1 MLNKPFK
8 VLIGTDISR
17 NASIVDG
24 QDMMVSGGTGWA
36 SYAASGEVLIL
47 DKNMKTL
54 AAGATYSD
62 TDTIY
67 IAQGLAETYALTGP
81 TGVTATM
88 RRMIFSDPIEGAL
101 VKGYRGKAYTAKS
114 EQVTTFTCT
123 NLVVTAGT
131 ELVLRIVYR
140 DLQEQKGGGQFV
152 HSYHYTCVSGET
164 VDTAAD
170 ALYDLVNAHSGAR
183 VVATLTAGSDLLI
196 LTGKPIPSC
205 TTGLND
211 IDGFE
216 MVQFNAYLNY
226 VDTSGNQQESLA
238 TQTTTEAVTG
248 NGTWELVRDAEK
260 ASLGYR
266 GFTNQTTFPILKP
279 TASAVKDETYD
290 QIIIEHSKSYIA
302 PDNSYTKTTPL
313 KTIVFIPNTATSN
326 QMLNITGKL
335 NTWMNSTPLAFNSV
349 TF

>member
-8 VLIGTDISR
+8 VLIGKDVSR
-17 NASIVDG
+17 QASITDG

-36 SYAASGEVLIL
+36 SYAVAGEVLVL
-47 DKNMKTL
+47 DKNMKTI

-67 IAQGLAETYALTGP
+67 IAQGLGSTYALTGP

-131 ELVLRIVYR
+131 ELVLRIVYK

-183 VVATLTAGSDLLI
+183 VIATLTAGSDLLI

-205 TTGLND
+205 TTGLDD
-211 IDGFE
+211 IDAFE
-216 MVQFNAYLNY
+216 MVRFDAYLNY

-238 TQTTTEAVTG
+238 TQSTTEAVTG

-279 TASAVKDETYD
+279 TACAVVDETYD

-302 PDNSYTKTTPL
+302 PDNTYTKTTPL
-313 KTIVFIPNTATSN
+313 KTIVFIPNTSTSN
-326 QMLNITGKL
+326 QMLSITNKL